1 MKQKKFI
8 FFYIITLFLSFSI
21 FSETVNLENE
31 SKEIELSSKT
41 FEVSETNEKKSEE
54 KTELPKI
61 KSQTQEEYA
70 IQTEESKKNK
80 NFFVRAYKTLLSL
93 PFYFDLGCEPQLNGN
108 KTYLSLEY
116 DWSKKYSSFLTVSYA
131 TKLDLDS
138 TTDFDSS
145 EAEQL
150 TFEADLKPYII
161 AFKSKKNAQ
170 KFITFE
176 PGFLFSFESDDLI
189 AKDIREYSDESA
201 KTNIFTEVEYK
212 VESINLIPYIAT
224 KMKFP
229 LGKYVSLNSD
239 FLFSPL
245 FYNDTENN
253 TTVRY
258 ADVTQNPLP
267 TSLSSVWQGSSEY
280 SGISVPYITANVYVN
295 LINRL
300 ALVSGVTY
308 KRTNYRSKEP
318 QTTDLGAINLIK
330 WRSGISILNLGKTEL
345 RFKTGIY
352 YEYTWNL
359 YESTDQLSTKSGSW
373 IIGVNTYISN

>member
-8 FFYIITLFLSFSI
+8 FFYIITLFLSFSL
-21 FSETVNLENE
+21 FAEA
-31 SKEIELSSKT
+31 SSN
-41 FEVSETNEKKSEE
+41 SSNIEE
-54 KTELPKI
+54 KSELPKI

-70 IQTEESKKNK
+70 IQTEESKKKK
-80 NFFVRAYKTLLSL
+80 NFLVRAYKKIISL
-93 PFYFDLGCEPQLNGN
+93 PLYFDLGCEPQLNGN

-138 TTDFDSS
+138 TDFTNS
-145 EAEQL
+145 ETKQI
-150 TFEADLKPYII
+150 TSEADLKPYII
-161 AFKSKKNAQ
+161 TFRSKNNPK

-176 PGFLFSFESDDLI
+176 PGLLFSFESDDLVE
-189 AKDIREYSDESA
+189 KEVSKSPDEIDNSTKFNA
-201 KTNIFTEVEYK
+201 FTEMEYK
-212 VESINLIPYIAT
+212 VESINFIPYVAT

-239 FLFSPL
+239 FLFSPI
-245 FYNDTENN
+245 FYNNTENN
-253 TTVRY
+253 TIKRY

-267 TSLSSVWQGSSEY
+267 TSLTSYWKGSSEY
-280 SGISVPYITANVYVN
+280 SGVSVPYLTANVYVN

-300 ALVSGVTY
+300 ALVSGVSY

-345 RFKTGIY
+345 RFKTGVY